1 MTTAPRRRVVE
12 NRWIGRG
19 GGIDSTGGA
28 REHRHCRLNRAR
40 LCRPPASASVAVAT
54 HASASRARFQTTP
67 PTPPPICGHP
77 TVQHHYPRTDHSI
90 YSLLLLRSHA
100 ATGVTLVRRKRRR
113 TPRKDSWRHHRMWV
127 WGV

>member
-1 MTTAPRRRVVE
+1 VTAAPRRLAVE

-19 GGIDSTGGA
+19 GGIDSTGGT

-40 LCRPPASASVAVAT
+40 LCRPLASASVAVAT
-54 HASASRARFQTTP
+54 HASASRARFQQP
-67 PTPPPICGHP
+67 LPPICGYP
-77 TVQHHYPRTDHSI
+77 TVQHHYPRTGLCTRI
-90 YSLLLLRSHA
+90 YSILLLRSHG
-100 ATGVTLVRRKRRR
+100 ATGVTLVRRKR